1 VEEARVFVRRPL
13 LALVAAFALAGCE
26 RAPEPAALPRLV
38 VDAPAFDFG
47 QLPQGA
53 PIEHGFD
60 VRNDGGAPLTII
72 DLRTACDCAA
82 TLDGPHDL
90 PAGARATLRVRCATD
105 TTPGPQRRTV
115 TVYSNDPEHR
125 VLVLVVTG
133 TVALEAAADPSRA
146 YLGSVPAGSE
156 GARTIALRAGNDGV
170 RFFGAEGGAPQLRAR
185 VADVENGPAV
195 IIAGVPDAPLGPFK
209 TVVRV
214 HTTSRARPV
223 IEVPIAGTVTAPSP
237 SGAGS
242 AP

>member
-1 VEEARVFVRRPL
+1 VPVVRRAP
-13 LALVAAFALAGCE
+13 LALLVAVLAGCE
-26 RAPEPAALPRLV
+26 PAPELVALPRLV

-53 PIEHGFD
+53 PIDHGFD

-72 DLRTACDCAA
+72 DLRTACDCTA

-90 PAGARATLRVRCATD
+90 PAGARATLRLRCATD

-125 VLVLVVTG
+125 AMVLIVTG
-133 TVALEAAADPSRA
+133 TVALEAAADPPRV
-146 YLGSVPAGSE
+146 YLGSVSAGSD
-156 GARTIALRAGNDGV
+156 GARTVALRAGNDGV
-170 RFFGAEGGAPQLRAR
+170 RFVGAEGGAPQLRAR
-185 VADVENGPAV
+185 LADGDDGPAV
-195 IIAGVPDAPLGPFK
+195 IIDVVPDAPLGPFQ

-223 IEVPIAGTVTAPSP
+223 VEVPIAGTVTAPSP
-237 SGAGS
+237 PAAGGA
-242 AP
+242 P